1 MTTALSMIVKNEEAV
16 IERCLLSVKDHIDAF
31 FICDTGSTDRTREIC
46 NRVLGSKRGE
56 LVDSSW
62 IDFGHNRNEA
72 LRGAEDMADRVLF
85 IDADEV
91 FEGRLPD
98 EQIAP
103 VNGKGPQPG
112 CDGYRAR
119 IILGDTTYYRPLLV
133 RSGLPWQFKGAVH
146 EYLMC
151 SGPARLAVTDSF
163 VIRSFGDGARNKAG
177 DKFLRDI
184 QTLRAAIEKR
194 KDPRDVFYLAQ
205 SYFHAGF
212 PSEAIRSY
220 EDRIKMGGGNKK
232 EIWYSL
238 YQIARAY
245 HSLEKHEEAAAH
257 YLRAFESNPLRS
269 EPLYHLGMLYFSR
282 DESHSA
288 KLFLQRATTIKRPDT
303 SELFVE
309 ESIYQWRALDSYAV
323 ACFESKDYQAAREIV
338 EIVLDA
344 VPEGEVDR
352 VNENLMAIEEAMGEG
367 WVPDTERPGSDPGEP
382 GISIDRE
389 PEAAKLEPVD

>member
-1 MTTALSMIVKNEEAV
+1 MTTALSMIVKDEAPV
-16 IERCLLSVKDHIDAF
+16 IERCLLSVREQIDAF
-31 FICDTGSTDRTREIC
+31 FICDTGSSDQTKDIC
-46 NRVLGSKRGE
+46 ENVLGHKRGE
-56 LVDSSW
+56 IVDSSW
-62 IDFGHNRNEA
+62 IDFAHNRNEA

-91 FEGRLPD
+91 FEGKLPD
-98 EQIAP
+98 EQVAP
-103 VNGKGPQPG
+103 ENGKGHQPG

-133 RSGLPWQFKGAVH
+133 RSGLPWQFRGAVH

-151 SGPARLAVTDSF
+151 SAHARLQTTESF
-163 VIRSFGDGARNKAG
+163 VIRSYGDGARNRGG
-177 DKFLRDI
+177 DKFLKDI
-184 QTLRAAIEKR
+184 QTLRAAIAKR
-194 KDPRDVFYLAQ
+194 TDPRDVFYLAQ

-232 EIWYSL
+232 EIWYSR

-245 HSLEKHEEAAAH
+245 HTLEKYEEAAAH
-257 YLRAFESNPLRS
+257 YLRAFELNPSRS
-269 EPLYHLGMLYFSR
+269 EPLYHLGMLYFAR
-282 DESHSA
+282 EEFHSA
-288 KLFLQRATTIKRPDT
+288 RLFLQRATTIKRPDT

-309 ESIYQWRALDSYAV
+309 ESIYQWRALDSYGV
-323 ACFESKDYQAAREIV
+323 ACFEAKDYQAAREIV
-338 EIVLDA
+338 EIVIDA
-344 VPEGEVDR
+344 IPEGEVDR

-382 GISIDRE
+382 GISIERGSE
-389 PEAAKLEPVD
+389 ENK